1 MARAP
6 AQIRDEILV
15 LRCQARDEEAFTE
28 LVSRWQR
35 RLYAHALQM
44 TGQPEAARDAVQE
57 TWIAIIRGL
66 PRLRDPARFGGFAH
80 RILSRRCADSSRG
93 HGRRIKLA
101 KAVFATG
108 SRAAAPT
115 AERDSDSSRVRE
127 ALDRLPSERRAVLAL
142 HYLNELSVPEI
153 ARILRVPQGT
163 IKSRLHDA
171 RAQLQRALQPR
182 RGQCPS

>member
-1 MARAP
+1 MTRSP
-6 AQIRDEILV
+6 EQIRDEILV
-15 LRCQARDEEAFTE
+15 LRCQDGDEDAFAE

-35 RLYAHALQM
+35 RLYAHALQL
-44 TGQPEAARDAVQE
+44 TGRPDVARDAVQE

-66 PRLRDPARFGGFAH
+66 PQLHDPASFGGFAH

-93 HGRRIKLA
+93 QGRRAKLA
-101 KAVFATG
+101 RAISDAG
-108 SRAAAPT
+108 SRVSQPT

-127 ALDRLPSERRAVLAL
+127 ALAGLPAERRAVLAL

-171 RAQLQRALQPR
+171 RAHLERALRPR
-182 RGQCPS
+182 RGRCPS